1 MKGDPAT
8 GLDLIGTV
16 ADGLS
21 KLGLMPV
28 LVGGLALTV
37 RGSRRVTRDCDFVV
51 SRPGDRL
58 DGLLQLLYALGF
70 ELVSKVDEAG
80 NVLRTIT
87 NRRVAAARLR
97 VDAPASAFFFN
108 EETALRVDLLFDFP
122 IEAAAL
128 DARAAKMKIQSHV
141 FAIASDEDLL
151 TLKRIAAAARSAP
164 GDAEDIAFL
173 EARINAGR

>member
-1 MKGDPAT
+1 MKADPAS
-8 GLDLIGTV
+8 GLELIGAV

-21 KLGLMPV
+21 KLGLTPV

-51 SRPGDRL
+51 SHPGDRL
-58 DGLLQLLYALGF
+58 DDLLQLLYARGL

-80 NVLRTIT
+80 NVLQTIN

-97 VDAPASAFFFN
+97 IDAPASAFFFN

-122 IEAAAL
+122 IDAATLAG
-128 DARAAKMKIQSHV
+128 RATTMKIQSHV

-151 TLKRIAAAARSAP
+151 ELKRIAAAARRAP

-173 EARINAGR
+173 EARIMNR